1 MMKSPCINICKIDP
15 KSNICLGCGRS
26 IKEISD
32 WINLDDEEREKLLS
46 DLKKRLILNKFN
58 NILK

>member
-15 KSNICLGCGRS
+15 KSNICLGCGRN

-46 DLKKRLILNKFN
+46 NLKKRMIKNHQ
-58 NILK
+58 

>member
-1 MMKSPCINICKIDP
+1 MKSPYLNICKIDP

-32 WINLDDEEREKLLS
+32 WINLDDEEKEKLLS
-46 DLKKRLILNKFN
+46 DLKN
-58 NILK
+58 

>member
-15 KSNICLGCGRS
+15 KSNICLGCGRN